1 MTKQAFCAII
11 LIERRKEVK
20 TMNERNAR
28 IEAIERELWLMEFAD
43 RWTAADWARRNEL
56 NRELNEL
63 RNN

>member
-1 MTKQAFCAII
+1 MTNQALCAII

-20 TMNERNAR
+20 TMNERIAR

-43 RWTAADWARRNEL
+43 RWTPADWAHRAEL
-56 NRELNEL
+56 QRELENL

>member
-1 MTKQAFCAII
+1 
-11 LIERRKEVK
+11 
-20 TMNERNAR
+20 MNERNAR

-43 RWTAADWARRNEL
+43 RWTTADWNRRNEL

>member
-1 MTKQAFCAII
+1 
-11 LIERRKEVK
+11 
-20 TMNERNAR
+20 MNERNAR